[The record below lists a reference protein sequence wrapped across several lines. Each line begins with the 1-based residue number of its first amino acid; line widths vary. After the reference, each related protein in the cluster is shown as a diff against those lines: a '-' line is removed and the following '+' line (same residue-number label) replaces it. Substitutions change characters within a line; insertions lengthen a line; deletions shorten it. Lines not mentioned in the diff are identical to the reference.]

1 MILRF
6 SQLIFQQVRP
16 DLGCRPHTGRTDVT
30 ARPGI
35 KAILDVTD
43 RKLKDAADSS
53 LVGTEEG
60 DLTMVIS
67 PHVSS

>member
-1 MILRF
+1 M
-6 SQLIFQQVRP
+6 
-16 DLGCRPHTGRTDVT
+16 T